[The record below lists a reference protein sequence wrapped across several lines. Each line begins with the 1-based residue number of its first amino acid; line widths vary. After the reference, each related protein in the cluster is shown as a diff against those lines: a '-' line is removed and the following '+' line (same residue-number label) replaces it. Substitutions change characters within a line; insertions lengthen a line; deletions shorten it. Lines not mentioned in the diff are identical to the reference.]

1 MNKQHGRK
9 TMPLRFGLGVLAAAA
24 AALLALAQPAYAQ
37 QKTEITLARFF
48 GTCDA
53 DYGSNTDLSRARGE
67 CGVITTLVN
76 LFNATNKDGVV
87 VKPQVIEWG
96 PYYQQLTSR
105 IAARDIPAVA
115 VMHTSQIGDFIRAH
129 IVEPVDADLKAA
141 GIDPAEFTPNARA
154 GVTVDGKTYALPWDT
169 HSWLWHINVGLFKQA
184 GLVDEQGEP
193 RLPRT
198 VDEML
203 AQALQIREK
212 TGKPYVVMATT
223 GSGDTANGARSFYSW
238 LYDQDG
244 TIFPGGYDK
253 TDFHT
258 PPALNSFRV
267 FEKLAQANAITKG
280 LDQSGAISTFMDGGA
295 AVWFTG
301 TWRIDDML
309 AAAAKP
315 GSPLAEGY
323 TVRIFPSL
331 FDKQSVWTDNHS
343 WVLLRGGS
351 AKPEVRKAAQAFL
364 RFMWDNNLA
373 WSRAGHLPA
382 RASVLD
388 DYAKLP
394 LRQFIVDIPKIGRSL
409 PHEARRQ
416 FGFQAMIGEEI
427 VSTINAGKT
436 AQAAADAAQERSE
449 QLLRGR

>member
-1 MNKQHGRK
+1 MAPRI
-9 TMPLRFGLGVLAAAA
+9 TRRVLAAVAA
-24 AALLALAQPAYAQ
+24 GLIGLGGPAVAQP
-37 QKTEITLARFF
+37 KTEVTLARFF
-48 GTCDA
+48 GSCEA
-53 DYGSNTDLSRARGE
+53 DYGGNTDLSRARGE

-76 LFNATNKDGVV
+76 LFNATNKEGIL

-96 PYYQQLTSR
+96 SYYQQLTSR

-115 VMHTSQIGDFIRAH
+115 VMHAAQIGDFVRAR
-129 IVEPVDADLKAA
+129 IVEPIDADLKSA
-141 GIDPAEFTPNARA
+141 GIDPSEFTPNARD
-154 GVTVDGKTYALPWDT
+154 GVTMGGKAYALPWDT

-184 GLVDEQGEP
+184 GLVDEAGEP
-193 RLPRT
+193 RIPKN

-203 AQALQIREK
+203 AQAAQVREK
-212 TGKPYVVMATT
+212 TGKPYMVVATT
-223 GSGDTANGARSFYSW
+223 GSGDGATRSFYSW
-238 LYDQDG
+238 LYDQGG
-244 TIFPGGYDK
+244 TIFPKGFDK
-253 TDFHT
+253 ADFRT
-258 PPALNSFRV
+258 PEALTTFGV
-267 FEKLAQANAITKG
+267 FEKLTRANAITKG
-280 LDQSGAISTFMDGGA
+280 LDESGEISTFMNGGA
-295 AVWFTG
+295 AIWLTG

-323 TVRIFPSL
+323 TVRVFPNL
-331 FDKQSVWTDNHS
+331 FSKDSVWTDNHS

-351 AKPEVRKAAQAFL
+351 TKPEVRHAAQVFL

-388 DYAKLP
+388 EYAKLP
-394 LRQFIVDIPKIGRSL
+394 LRQYVVDIPRIGRSL

-427 VSTINAGKT
+427 VSMVNAGKT

>member
-1 MNKQHGRK
+1 MATRLGK
-9 TMPLRFGLGVLAAAA
+9 GVLAAMAA
-24 AALLALAQPAYAQ
+24 GLAALASPAGAQP
-37 QKTEITLARFF
+37 KTEITLARFF
-48 GTCDA
+48 GSCEA
-53 DYGSNTDLSRARGE
+53 DYGTNTDLSRARGE

-76 LFNATNKDGVV
+76 KFNAENKEGIT

-105 IAARDIPAVA
+105 IAARDIPAIA
-115 VMHTSQIGDFIRAH
+115 VMHTAQIGDFIRAR

-141 GIDPAEFTPNARA
+141 GIEPSEFTPNARN
-154 GVTVDGKTYALPWDT
+154 GVTVDGKVYALPWDT

-184 GLVDEQGEP
+184 GLVDEAGEP
-193 RLPRT
+193 RIPKT

-203 AQALQIREK
+203 AQAAQMREK
-212 TGKPYVVMATT
+212 TGKPYAVMATT

-238 LYDQDG
+238 LYDQG
-244 TIFPGGYDK
+244 GSIFPGGFDK
-253 TDFHT
+253 ADLRT
-258 PPALNSFRV
+258 PEALASFSV

-280 LDQSGAISTFMDGGA
+280 LDQSGAIGTFMNGGA

-323 TVRIFPSL
+323 TVRVFPSL
-331 FDKQSVWTDNHS
+331 FTKESVWTDNHS

-351 AKPEVRKAAQAFL
+351 AKPEVRKAAQTFL
-364 RFMWDNNLA
+364 KFMWDNNLA

-382 RASVLD
+382 RAAVLD
-388 DYAKLP
+388 EYAKLP
-394 LRQFIVDIPKIGRSL
+394 LRQYVVGIPQIGRSL

-427 VSTINAGKT
+427 VSVINAGKT

-449 QLLRGR
+449 PLLRGR

>member
-1 MNKQHGRK
+1 MAMKLGK
-9 TMPLRFGLGVLAAAA
+9 GVLAAAVGMM
-24 AALLALAQPAYAQ
+24 ALAAPAGAQ

-48 GTCDA
+48 GSCEA

-76 LFNATNKDGVV
+76 KFNAENKDGIT

-105 IAARDIPAVA
+105 IAARDIPTVA
-115 VMHTSQIGDFIRAH
+115 VMHTAQIGDFIRNR
-129 IVEPVDADLKAA
+129 IVEPIDADLKAA
-141 GIDPAEFTPNARA
+141 GIDPSEFTPNARN
-154 GVTVDGKTYALPWDT
+154 GVMVDGKAYALPWDT
-169 HSWLWHINVGLFKQA
+169 HSWLWHINTGLFKQA
-184 GLVDEQGEP
+184 GLVDAQGEP
-193 RLPRT
+193 VMPRS

-203 AQALQIREK
+203 AQAAQIREK
-212 TGKPYVVMATT
+212 TGKPYIVMATT
-223 GSGDTANGARSFYSW
+223 GSGDVANSARSFYSM
-238 LYDQDG
+238 LYSQGG
-244 TIFPGGYDK
+244 TIFPDGFDK
-253 TDFHT
+253 ANLRT
-258 PPALNSFRV
+258 PEALASFGV
-267 FEKLAQANAITKG
+267 FERLTQANAITKG
-280 LDQSGAISTFMDGGA
+280 LDQSGAISTFMNGGA
-295 AVWFTG
+295 AVWLTG

-323 TVRIFPSL
+323 TVRVFPNL
-331 FDKQSVWTDNHS
+331 FTKDAVWTDNHS

-351 AKPEVRKAAQAFL
+351 TRPEARRAAQVFL
-364 RFMWDNNLA
+364 KFMWDNNLA

-388 DYAKLP
+388 EYAKLP
-394 LRQFIVDIPKIGRSL
+394 LRQYVIDIPKIGRSL

-416 FGFQAMIGEEI
+416 FGFQAMIGEEV
-427 VSTINAGKT
+427 VSIINAGKT

-449 QLLRGR
+449 GLLRGR

>member
-1 MNKQHGRK
+1 MATR
-9 TMPLRFGLGVLAAAA
+9 LGKSVLAVMAAGI
-24 AALLALAQPAYAQ
+24 AALASPAGAQP
-37 QKTEITLARFF
+37 KTEITLARFF
-48 GTCDA
+48 GSCEA
-53 DYGSNTDLSRARGE
+53 DYGTNTDLSRARGE

-76 LFNATNKDGVV
+76 KFNAENKEGIT

-105 IAARDIPAVA
+105 IAARDIPTVA
-115 VMHTSQIGDFIRAH
+115 VMHTAQIGDFIRAR

-141 GIDPAEFTPNARA
+141 GIEPSEFTPNARE
-154 GVTVDGKTYALPWDT
+154 GVTVDGKVYALPWDT

-184 GLVDEQGEP
+184 GLVDEAGEP
-193 RLPRT
+193 RIPKT

-203 AQALQIREK
+203 AQAAQMREK
-212 TGKPYVVMATT
+212 TGKPYAVMATT

-238 LYDQDG
+238 LYDQG
-244 TIFPGGYDK
+244 GSIFPHGFDK
-253 TDFHT
+253 ADFHT
-258 PPALNSFRV
+258 SGALATFGV

-280 LDQSGAISTFMDGGA
+280 LDQSGAIGTFMNGGA

-323 TVRIFPSL
+323 TVRVFPSL
-331 FDKQSVWTDNHS
+331 FNKESVWTDNHS

-351 AKPEVRKAAQAFL
+351 TKPEVRKAAQTFL
-364 RFMWDNNLA
+364 KFMWDNNLA

-394 LRQFIVDIPKIGRSL
+394 LRQYIVNIPQIGRSL

-427 VSTINAGKT
+427 VSVINAGKT
-436 AQAAADAAQERSE
+436 AQAAADATQERSE
-449 QLLRGR
+449 PLLRGR